1 MAQKTQS
8 LLGTLILKE
17 ARDLILTLRFTVGAA
32 LTVVLAALAAYIGS
46 LDYNARLDS
55 YQTKLKLNNDG
66 QRRTTVYSYLR
77 PTVVRPPEPLSILD
91 HGLEGRLGTDFWISV
106 DTENTEAEGEN
117 RGNEYLSNFSE
128 IDLTVIVAVIL
139 GLLAFLFT
147 FDAVCGEREAG
158 MLKLIMSYPLSRS
171 EFLLGKYLGAWI
183 TLMLPTALACLASL
197 LVVGCAAHAEF
208 GPQEFIRIGL
218 MFLFYAIYL
227 SLMLLAGLVISSAFQ
242 RSSLALVFSTFV
254 WFVFVTIV
262 PNLATMLPDFTG
274 DRARVHQVAKEG
286 LTQLEKE
293 QDEAGRKLKDP
304 RDPGNDPKA
313 LYYYAINNNWGGRT
327 AFECH
332 FGDAKYYDRLREF
345 FGQLIPLCAKF
356 AGRRA
361 EVWRRY
367 LRYRELQA
375 ALARKLAFLS
385 PTAVFQNTLDI
396 VSGTSKEDYNHFIA
410 LAAQYR
416 NTFLEYLAR
425 KNAFASWRWFTGD
438 PDDGDRPWTLL
449 AVGKTADDMAA
460 TGEKAEDVL
469 NRWAHDQTAWAKFIQ
484 IETEREKNTNLYLSL
499 GDVPAFNH
507 SRLGTSTVLARA
519 APEIVYLLAV
529 NLVLFL
535 VAYVRFIRYDV
546 R

>member
-66 QRRTTVYSYLR
+66 KRRTTVYSYLR

-197 LVVGCAAHAEF
+197 LVVGYAAHAEF

-293 QDEAGRKLKDP
+293 QDEAGRLVEIGARTRTIP
-304 RDPGNDPKA
+304 PAFRRALQHRDRGCRFPGC
-313 LYYYAINNNWGGRT
+313 T
-327 AFECH
+327 AR
-332 FGDAKYYDRLREF
+332 FGD
-345 FGQLIPLCAKF
+345 G
-356 AGRRA
+356 
-361 EVWRRY
+361 
-367 LRYRELQA
+367 
-375 ALARKLAFLS
+375 
-385 PTAVFQNTLDI
+385 
-396 VSGTSKEDYNHFIA
+396 H
-410 LAAQYR
+410 
-416 NTFLEYLAR
+416 
-425 KNAFASWRWFTGD
+425 
-438 PDDGDRPWTLL
+438 
-449 AVGKTADDMAA
+449 
-460 TGEKAEDVL
+460 
-469 NRWAHDQTAWAKFIQ
+469 H
-484 IETEREKNTNLYLSL
+484 
-499 GDVPAFNH
+499 
-507 SRLGTSTVLARA
+507 
-519 APEIVYLLAV
+519 
-529 NLVLFL
+529 
-535 VAYVRFIRYDV
+535 IRH
-546 R
+546 

>member
-77 PTVVRPPEPLSILD
+77 PTVVRPPEPLSILN

-158 MLKLIMSYPLSRS
+158 MLKLIMSYPLS
-171 EFLLGKYLGAWI
+171 
-183 TLMLPTALACLASL
+183 P
-197 LVVGCAAHAEF
+197 
-208 GPQEFIRIGL
+208 
-218 MFLFYAIYL
+218 
-227 SLMLLAGLVISSAFQ
+227 
-242 RSSLALVFSTFV
+242 LALVFSTFV

-274 DRARVHQVAKEG
+274 DRARVHQVAREG

-361 EVWRRY
+361 EVWRQY

-385 PTAVFQNTLDI
+385 PTAVFQNTLDT
-396 VSGTSKEDYNHFIA
+396 VSGTSKEDYSHFIA

-425 KNAFASWRWFTGD
+425 KNAFGSWRWFTGD

-449 AVGKTADDMAA
+449 AVGKT
-460 TGEKAEDVL
+460 
-469 NRWAHDQTAWAKFIQ
+469 
-484 IETEREKNTNLYLSL
+484 
-499 GDVPAFNH
+499 
-507 SRLGTSTVLARA
+507 
-519 APEIVYLLAV
+519 
-529 NLVLFL
+529 
-535 VAYVRFIRYDV
+535 
-546 R
+546 